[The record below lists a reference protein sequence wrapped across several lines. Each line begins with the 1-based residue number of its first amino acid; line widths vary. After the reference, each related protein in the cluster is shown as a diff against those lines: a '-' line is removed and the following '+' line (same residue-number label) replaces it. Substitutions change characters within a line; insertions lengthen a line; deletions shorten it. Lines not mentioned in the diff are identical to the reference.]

1 MDPRAAKAGQVLNH
15 LATSLNQMMDLLQT
29 TVDMIRPPSA
39 STLPGVAA
47 TLSGIAQAA
56 EHAAIQVLDE
66 ADALHEDQR
75 QLTVALDELA
85 KRLPPGDAD
94 ATAAWDQ
101 AAACAKSLSARALK
115 FTAAME
121 FQDLAAQH
129 IGKIVTSVEDVRA
142 RLRAVLTLFQA
153 PGDQAPDY
161 VPLPESEIGSP
172 TRTRGEGQ
180 ALADKLLADRG

>member
-39 STLPGVAA
+39 STLPGVTA
-47 TLSGIAQAA
+47 TLSGIAQAT

-66 ADALHEDQR
+66 ADALQEDQR
-75 QLTVALDELA
+75 RLTVALDDLA
-85 KRLPPGDAD
+85 GRLPKGDAE
-94 ATAAWDQ
+94 AAAAWDQ
-101 AAACAKSLSARALK
+101 ASSCAKALSARAMK

-129 IGKIVTSVEDVRA
+129 IGKIVASVEDVRA
-142 RLRAVLTLFQA
+142 RLRAVLALFQA
-153 PGDQAPDY
+153 PGEAGTPY
-161 VPLPESEIGSP
+161 VELPESEIGSP
-172 TRTRGEGQ
+172 TRGRGEGQ

>member
-39 STLPGVAA
+39 STLPGMTA

-66 ADALHEDQR
+66 ADALQEDQR
-75 QLTVALDELA
+75 RLTVALDELA
-85 KRLPPGDAD
+85 KRLPTGDVD
-94 ATAAWDQ
+94 ATAAWGQ
-101 AAACAKSLSARALK
+101 AAACAKALSARALT
-115 FTAAME
+115 FSAAME

-129 IGKIVTSVEDVRA
+129 IGKIVVSVEDVRA
-142 RLRAVLTLFQA
+142 RLRAVLALFQA
-153 PGDQAPDY
+153 PGDQGPEY
-161 VPLPESEIGSP
+161 VALPESEIGSP
-172 TRTRGEGQ
+172 TRPRGEGQ
-180 ALADKLLADRG
+180 ALADKLIADRG